1 MVRGRLLSAPPPPS
15 SPASPLPGRG
25 PRRPRQRARAIRR
38 SQPRTHGRSSATTRR
53 LTCSFTPPLIAA
65 GGPIG
70 GATARSLRSRRRRS
84 PDSSSSCPPRHPPPR
99 RTASPWTSSNPA
111 GCPGADAFTDTGLCA
126 FPVEVTVSQTA
137 EYQPFFA
144 KDGSGQLTRET
155 DHVLTSATIVNP
167 ATGRSFTDGGQ
178 TSDRATYLPDGSV
191 EIRTTGILHNALV
204 DTGQLLF
211 HQAGYHSVL
220 IGADGQLLSQVFH
233 GNFFDSGSEFA
244 AEVCPILAQPA

>member
-1 MVRGRLLSAPPPPS
+1 MLVHTPTHGSGRTDRRRHRAFALLAAATLAGLVLILPA
-15 SPASPLPGRG
+15 PASAAAPDCFAVDF
-25 PRRPRQRARAIRR
+25 Q
-38 SQPRTHGRSSATTRR
+38 QPCR
-53 LTCSFTPPLIAA
+53 LS
-65 GGPIG
+65 
-70 GATARSLRSRRRRS
+70 
-84 PDSSSSCPPRHPPPR
+84 
-99 RTASPWTSSNPA
+99 
-111 GCPGADAFTDTGLCA
+111 GADAFTDTGLCA

-144 KDGSGQLTRET
+144 TDGSGQLTRET

-191 EIRTTGILHNALV
+191 EIRTTGILHNARV

-233 GNFFDSGSEFA
+233 GNFFESGSEFA